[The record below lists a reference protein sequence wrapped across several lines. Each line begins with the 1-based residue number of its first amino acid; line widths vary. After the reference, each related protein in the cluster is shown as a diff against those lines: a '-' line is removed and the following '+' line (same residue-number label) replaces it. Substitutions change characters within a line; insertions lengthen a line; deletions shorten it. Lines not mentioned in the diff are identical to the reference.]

1 MIPWSAYVI
10 FIFPKAFIES
20 KGIARRYI
28 NDGEF
33 RTNIKIITALAF
45 LPLNDTIPSFHAL
58 AIHSVD
64 EKQPFSD

>member
-1 MIPWSAYVI
+1 MS
-10 FIFPKAFIES
+10 FSSFQKHLSKS

-58 AIHSVD
+58 AVHSVD